1 MAKEILYT
9 LPPNG
14 DQDQSVRLL
23 VAAYIIAMAAVASTV
38 LRILVRSRLASNLGT
53 DDWWLIATLILTLVG
68 LGFVTKEI
76 IDGLGRHMYYLTAKN
91 RKDYTIVSW
100 LDWMQTFITICFC
113 KISICMF
120 LLRIKNSRLNHYSI
134 YILIACNVIVT
145 IVCVGM
151 FLGICSPLDMYWI
164 IGKSGSCLSAGRT
177 MAIIIAHG
185 SKTLV
190 PFNSILLFS
199 CALPPWS

>member
-14 DQDQSVRLL
+14 DQDQGARLL

-38 LRILVRSRLASNLGT
+38 LRILVRSRLTSNLGA
-53 DDWWLIATLILTLVG
+53 DDWWMIATLILTLVG

-120 LLRIKNSRLNHYSI
+120 LLRIKSSRLNRYSI
-134 YILIACNVIVT
+134 YTLVACNVIVT

-151 FLGICSPLDMYWI
+151 FLGICSPPDVYWI
-164 IGKSGSCLSAGRT
+164 IGKSGSCLSAERT

-190 PFNSILLFS
+190 SFNSIMLFS
-199 CALPPWS
+199 CSLPS